1 MMQPMHSRIAVS
13 MNCERIE
20 YRPSGRAPTKEFA
33 YVAATLLEPVP
44 TGEKENGT
52 WLIRALLEPV
62 LTGEKENGA
71 SLIRALL
78 EPVLTGD

>member
-1 MMQPMHSRIAVS
+1 

-20 YRPSGRAPTKEFA
+20 YRPSGRVPTKEFA

-62 LTGEKENGA
+62 LTG
-71 SLIRALL
+71 
-78 EPVLTGD
+78 D

>member
-1 MMQPMHSRIAVS
+1 LI
-13 MNCERIE
+13 
-20 YRPSGRAPTKEFA
+20 RA
-33 YVAATLLEPVP
+33 LLEPVP
-44 TGEKENGT
+44 TGEKENGPS
-52 WLIRALLEPV
+52 LIRALEPV

>member
-1 MMQPMHSRIAVS
+1 MMQPMRWRIAAS

-44 TGEKENGT
+44 TGG
-52 WLIRALLEPV
+52 
-62 LTGEKENGA
+62 KENGA
-71 SLIRALL
+71 WSIRALL